1 MTGRRQKHP
10 DALVFKR
17 AGRYRPLRAVVAEA
31 EPLDLACPEGLHPN
45 AQKAWALLSESDL
58 GRAFKA
64 TDVFGLKRWI
74 WYCSEWHKAT
84 ELRGDG
90 RYVFRLERAIRE
102 LEKAYGLDPLSRLRL
117 GLTLVDEARAA
128 HSLKAPAVPRNL
140 NG

>member
-10 DALVFKR
+10 DSLVFKR
-17 AGRYRPLRAVVAEA
+17 AGRYRPLRTVVPKA
-31 EPLDLACPEGLHPN
+31 EPMELACPEGLHPK

-74 WYCSEWHKAT
+74 WYCSEWHRAI
-84 ELRGDG
+84 ELQGDR
-90 RYVFRLERAIRE
+90 RYVFRIERAIRE

-117 GLTLVDEARAA
+117 GLTLVDEARAV
-128 HSLKAPAVPRNL
+128 HSLKARVLPEEFR
-140 NG
+140 G